1 MRNIIRHFIVTL
13 GTFALAGSIAQA
25 QDVKYNYATGTDFAK
40 FKTYRWIDL
49 PTAEKPDA
57 LLDQQ
62 IRDAIDANLA
72 KKGLTKAP
80 GETADVLVTY
90 QMAVT
95 QERQWNAYSTGGY
108 GYGGYGWRYGGMGGG
123 TTTATSSTLNV
134 GTLAFDIYDTSAK
147 KLVWKGTATKTLNPS
162 KDPKKNQERLQK
174 AMDKLLKN
182 FPPKD
187 EK

>member
-72 KKGLTKAP
+72 KKGLTKAT
-80 GETADVLVTY
+80 GDDASVLVTY
-90 QMAVT
+90 QLAV
-95 QERQWNAYSTGGY
+95 S
-108 GYGGYGWRYGGMGGG
+108 
-123 TTTATSSTLNV
+123 
-134 GTLAFDIYDTSAK
+134 
-147 KLVWKGTATKTLNPS
+147 
-162 KDPKKNQERLQK
+162 
-174 AMDKLLKN
+174 
-182 FPPKD
+182 
-187 EK
+187 